1 MAMPASASA
10 RCHEKTC
17 AYTVSTRV
25 PSRSKM
31 SAGVN
36 LLLYVSDRPADTAA
50 DGRFAAGQHRLDEI
64 LDERLVN
71 VRGRRMRFAI
81 LPAAGCHPN
90 VPLVQRVHLNRSA
103 CAEDAQRIARLL
115 HGVRDRH
122 RRACAALELQQR
134 DRGVFDLPCE
144 DDVRD
149 ATGDAPDGTKE
160 DQQHFEPM
168 AATIHHGA
176 AATFILRG

>member
-25 PSRSKM
+25 PSRSKI

-36 LLLYVSDRPADTAA
+36 LLLYAGDRPADTAA
-50 DGRFAAGQHRLDEI
+50 DRRLAAGQHRLDEI

-81 LPAAGCHPN
+81 LPGAGCHPN
-90 VPLVQRVHLNRSA
+90 DARVQRAHVNRSA
-103 CAEDAQRIARLL
+103 CAADAQRIARLL
-115 HGVRDRH
+115 RS
-122 RRACAALELQQR
+122 
-134 DRGVFDLPCE
+134 
-144 DDVRD
+144 
-149 ATGDAPDGTKE
+149 
-160 DQQHFEPM
+160 
-168 AATIHHGA
+168 
-176 AATFILRG
+176 